1 MTTQAPTTQAPATQD
16 EKEYTFNYFCE
27 HPWDSSYDS
36 EQSASIFASSME
48 AATETFREDY
58 GESQILSAYE
68 A

>member
-1 MTTQAPTTQAPATQD
+1 MPTQAPATTQA

-48 AATETFREDY
+48 AATQAFREDY